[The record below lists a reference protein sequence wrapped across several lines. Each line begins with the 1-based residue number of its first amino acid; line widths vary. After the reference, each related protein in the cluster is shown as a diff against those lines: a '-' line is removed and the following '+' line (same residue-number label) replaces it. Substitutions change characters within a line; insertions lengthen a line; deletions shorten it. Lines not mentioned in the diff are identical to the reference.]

1 MSELRSDRR
10 ENNGADQRIES
21 GSVDTPRA
29 RARSVMTTKLYGG
42 RPSSAFSNRV
52 TSARKKKELQVH
64 NLYRHLG
71 TVNPGLLINFK
82 PVGHHYTKNG
92 H

>member
-1 MSELRSDRR
+1 MSELHSDRR

-52 TSARKKKELQVH
+52 TSARKKK
-64 NLYRHLG
+64 
-71 TVNPGLLINFK
+71 GLSSFSFLSFF
-82 PVGHHYTKNG
+82 VVSFAFTLS
-92 H
+92 